1 MSIHIVSENNL
12 AQESSSINPEKEKS
26 MTTEKV
32 LIAAAAICAAA
43 VPSLSQADTYRFFVS
58 GYPAANPRHAACS
71 AATSLETGAYR
82 IVSAADDLEARY
94 RTCIASNATALRSDE
109 FKAMIIIM
117 R

>member
-58 GYPAANPRHAACS
+58 GYPAANERYVTTS
-71 AATSLETGAYR
+71 SGTSLETATR
-82 IVSAADDLEARY
+82 AKQTAAQPLEARC
-94 RTCIASNATALRSDE
+94 RTWIETNGIALRSD
-109 FKAMIIIM
+109 KRRLLITI